1 MSSAIYRYIL
11 MIAVSFLIAGIIVR
25 VKAVWAGRYGPP
37 VIQPFYDFIKLL
49 RKSSVISRVTSPIFA
64 LAPSAALGAV
74 LTAATVVPIAGR
86 PALIHFNGDFIFFA
100 YTLAFGKFFSVL
112 GALDTG
118 SSFEGMGVSRE
129 ITFSALIEPAF
140 FIIMGSMAMLTG
152 HTSFTGIYSMIPAA
166 SHDFTQSGFFASI
179 FGALRAWSDSE
190 LLIPAICGNIV
201 LMMAILVEASR
212 MPVDDPTT
220 HLELTMVHEVMIL
233 DTSGPDLGFITAAN
247 TIKITLL
254 GTLITGII
262 VPQWVAPLA
271 GVVLYLFMLTLIA
284 VSIGILESTI
294 ARLRMTHVPQFIL
307 GATSVA
313 LIVLAVLML
322 GVRK

>member
-1 MSSAIYRYIL
+1 MSAAIVRYLL
-11 MIAVSFLIAGIIVR
+11 MMAVSFLMAGLIVR
-25 VKAVWAGRYGPP
+25 TKAVWAGRFGPP
-37 VIQPFYDFIKLL
+37 LLQPFYDFIRLL
-49 RKSSVISRVTSPIFA
+49 RKSSVISRTTSPVFA
-64 LAPSAALGAV
+64 IAPSAALAAA

-86 PALIHFNGDFIFFA
+86 PALIHFDGDFIFFA
-100 YTLAFGKFFSVL
+100 YTLAMGKFFTVL

-118 SSFEGMGVSRE
+118 SSFEGMGASRE
-129 ITFSALIEPAF
+129 ITFTALIEPAF

-152 HTSFTGIYSMIPAA
+152 HTSITGIYSMFPATA
-166 SHDFTQSGFFASI
+166 YDLGQGGFITSI
-179 FGALRAWSDSE
+179 LGAIGAWSTSD

-201 LMMAILVEASR
+201 LMMSIIVEAAR

-233 DTSGPDLGFITAAN
+233 DSSGPDLALINASN
-247 TIKITLL
+247 TIKMTLT

-262 VPQWVAPLA
+262 IPQWVSPLA
-271 GVVLYLFMLTLIA
+271 GVVLYLFILALIA
-284 VSIGILESTI
+284 VSIGIFESII

-313 LIVLAVLML
+313 LIVLAVLMH
-322 GVRK
+322 GVHR

>member
-1 MSSAIYRYIL
+1 MSGAMVRYFL
-11 MIAVSFLIAGIIVR
+11 MIAISGVIAGLIVK

-37 VIQPFYDFIKLL
+37 VTQPFFDLIRLL
-49 RKSSVISRVTSPIFA
+49 RKSSVISRTTSPIFA

-74 LTAATVVPIAGR
+74 LTAAVVVPIAGR
-86 PALIHFNGDFIFFA
+86 PALIHFNGDFIFFTYA
-100 YTLAFGKFFSVL
+100 LAFGKLFTVF

-152 HTSFTGIYSMIPAA
+152 HTSITGIYSMIPAA
-166 SHDFTQSGFFASI
+166 AYDFGQGGFLASI
-179 FGALRAWSDSE
+179 MGAARAWSQSE

-201 LMMAILVEASR
+201 LMMTILVEASR

-220 HLELTMVHEVMIL
+220 HLELTMVHEVMVL
-233 DTSGPDLGFITAAN
+233 DTSGPDLGFINAAN
-247 TIKITLL
+247 MIKITLL

-262 VPQWVAPLA
+262 IPQWVSPLA
-271 GVVLYLFMLTLIA
+271 GVVLYLLMLTLIA
-284 VSIGILESTI
+284 ISIGLLESTI

-322 GVRK
+322 GVHK